1 MESDALKIEFEYP
14 GDMRLAMVACLL
26 AGCGHGNPSADVVV
40 DAGADA
46 GADAP
51 VDVDPASL
59 VTIHVYTAAGVDDT
73 TAIAMFADDTGAYV
87 ATTVVDSHGDAT
99 ASLPHGGTVT
109 ALQIVTDDTLH
120 EFDTFTSFHGVKPGD
135 HLVAG
140 RPLSNDQPSGATD
153 TMAASYTSHSNNTP
167 GGVMSCGS
175 VDFGLNTP
183 AATLT
188 FYASCEAATFDLLAI
203 QDVGTQRMF
212 LWQPGLAHT
221 AGGTVALPDAWQS
234 VGTLA
239 LEVDNAPGNRAHT
252 GAEYEALVDGI
263 PMELDFQSIQ
273 LAPAGTN
280 LFTLHPA
287 VGAGTKTR
295 ITVGANDDGGYLA
308 ESLTA
313 IVEPDTTALTLDMA
327 AHPLPLPGTFGKT
340 SPTDIT
346 WTETAS
352 GTGDLRVVWCAMDR
366 AWQQHPAPS
375 CVDVHRGSARRLHV
389 DDDPAVARC
398 LREAGRDSRRSE
410 TGHDVAVRGRH
421 RLFRLRHGRRLRR
434 RASDRPAA
442 AISITRISDDEPHLA
457 RDHDSRD
464 LHPRDVK
471 IEGHRS
477 SGSVVEPA
485 IRTTCRDV
493 GCNRSR
499 TPRPRWTRRRSIAR
513 ASRPTT
519 DELEWLTLLG
529 DGTRTVH
536 TSKFE
541 NRRDVEYR
549 RARRR

>member
-352 GTGDLRVVWCAMDR
+352 GTGDLRVVWWGGAQWIELGNNIPHQA
-366 AWQQHPAPS
+366 AWTFIE
-375 CVDVHRGSARRLHV
+375 D
-389 DDDPAVARC
+389 
-398 LREAGRDSRRSE
+398 
-410 TGHDVAVRGRH
+410 
-421 RLFRLRHGRRLRR
+421 
-434 RASDRPAA
+434 
-442 AISITRISDDEPHLA
+442 
-457 RDHDSRD
+457 
-464 LHPRDVK
+464 PRD
-471 IEGHRS
+471 
-477 SGSVVEPA
+477 GSTSTTIPRLPDAYAKQDVTRVDPKQVTMSQFAGAIGYFDYDMVDGFDAARPIGPQLQYPSLAFPTTNHISHAITIPA
-485 IRTTCRDV
+485 IFIPV
-493 GCNRSR
+493 M
-499 TPRPRWTRRRSIAR
+499 
-513 ASRPTT
+513 
-519 DELEWLTLLG
+519 
-529 DGTRTVH
+529 
-536 TSKFE
+536 
-541 NRRDVEYR
+541 
-549 RARRR
+549 